1 MNIYSPDNLQLKQTR
16 AKVMKRIIIAMLV
29 CGFAWQQA
37 QAQSPNQGGAG
48 CELMEILLGI
58 TVPGC
63 STTIIEPELGDGTF
77 PPPVSADACPGHPG
91 VRPRPAAP
99 STIVT
104 SDDGMTSTITTPESF
119 FEPSSADDDIPT
131 NLCPTVYENARATGG
146 AEIPNTLPSTPEDPY
161 NLHPDPVVSEINPLS
176 PTDDLRGIVKS
187 LREIVPENGNI
198 GGNCNGNGNG
208 NSECAQLLAAVDFG
222 IDILE
227 GNDIDRAYSGMPM
240 LHYNG
245 PDKVR
250 GPEDFELEFDA
261 DGNVIG
267 GRIEVHQVWFDQRI
281 MADTSYIDPTPVL
294 DVPWTMVV
302 HADTL
307 NRGHEDFAPFNMVF
321 DDPAVLGAPAPHV
334 AMDTT
339 FFPMEDGTRTTFE
352 MQMQPGRMWNLTYFW
367 GWRIHPPRVQVIE
380 NGLIP
385 AGGMPRP
392 EWESIVFGPEPTA
405 SEENKLAAIAMIGDL
420 APAKRMWNILREMLD
435 DPRRVDPEDV
445 DALEAA
451 FDDWQNKIRLPSGI
465 QADPEDDM
473 TLLFAN
479 NTLYGNVKGSVRDN
493 EKLVPFRKR
502 GDQIKVKL
510 LNADHFVHAYQMVD
524 FGGMRGWEN
533 TFQNTI
539 PIGGAGPWFTFG
551 RVHWW
556 PQVPMPP
563 MVPPAPLPDGSPGMT
578 IEETLAILG
587 GPGRSEN
594 LPVLNAKGEVQNY
607 HLTPSWLDVR
617 NTTTRKTP
625 DASLLR
631 AASAQALG
639 VAPGKLAE
647 DGGVQGLGVH
657 NIIMNF
663 NYEPSQRITMYQFDP
678 LHHDMNIWS
687 VH

>member
-1 MNIYSPDNLQLKQTR
+1 MKNYSPDNLQLKQTR
-16 AKVMKRIIIAMLV
+16 AKVMKKIIIAMLV

-48 CELMEILLGI
+48 CELLEILLGI

-63 STTIIEPELGDGTF
+63 STTIIDPLPGGTF

-99 STIVT
+99 GVITT
-104 SDDGMTSTITTPESF
+104 SDDGMTTTIDTPESF
-119 FEPSSADDDIPT
+119 FAPSSADDVIPS
-131 NLCPTVYENARATGG
+131 NLCPTVYELARTTGG
-146 AEIPNTLPSTPEDPY
+146 NDIPNSLPSTPEDPY

-176 PTDDLRGIVKS
+176 PTDDLRGILKNMQVA
-187 LREIVPENGNI
+187 IADG
-198 GGNCNGNGNG
+198 
-208 NSECAQLLAAVDFG
+208 AAVSAEDIQFG
-222 IDILE
+222 LDILE

-245 PDKVR
+245 PNKVR
-250 GPEDFELEFDA
+250 SPDDFELEFDA
-261 DGNVIG
+261 DGNVTG

-307 NRGHEDFAPFNMVF
+307 NRGHEDFAPFTMYF
-321 DDPAVLGAPAPHV
+321 DDPAELGAPAPHV
-334 AMDTT
+334 GMDMT

-352 MQMQPGRMWNLTYFW
+352 MQMPPGRMWNLTYFW

-385 AGGMPRP
+385 AGGVPRP

-405 SEENKLAAIAMIGDL
+405 NEDNKLAAIAMIGDL
-420 APAKRMWNILREMLD
+420 APAKRMWNILRSM
-435 DPRRVDPEDV
+435 R
-445 DALEAA
+445 DAPDAVSADQVAAFESA
-451 FDDWQNKIRLPSGI
+451 FDDWVSKIRLPSGI
-465 QADPEDDM
+465 QQDPEADM
-473 TLLFAN
+473 TVLFAN
-479 NTLYGNVKGSVRDN
+479 NTMYGDIKGSFRNN
-493 EKLVPFRKR
+493 EKKVPFRKR

-563 MVPPAPLPDGSPGMT
+563 MVPPAPLPDGSPGMS

-594 LPVLNAKGEVQNY
+594 LPVLNAKGEAQNY

-639 VAPGKLAE
+639 MKAGKLTE
-647 DGGVQGLGVH
+647 DGTLDEIGVH
-657 NIIMNF
+657 NVIINF

>member
-1 MNIYSPDNLQLKQTR
+1 MKNYSPDNLQIEQTR
-16 AKVMKRIIIAMLV
+16 AKVMKKTIILLLLLSFSV
-29 CGFAWQQA
+29 SSA
-37 QAQSPNQGGAG
+37 QAMGPSPGVCAFF
-48 CELMEILLGI
+48 EWLGI
-58 TVPGC
+58 TLPGC
-63 STTIIEPELGDGTF
+63 EDDPPPPPPPPPPETGTF
-77 PPPVSADACPGHPG
+77 PPPVSEDACPGHPG

-99 STIVT
+99 GTIVT
-104 SDDGMTSTITTPESF
+104 SDDGMTTTITTPESF
-119 FEPSSADDDIPT
+119 FAPSSADDDIPT
-131 NLCPTVYENARATGG
+131 NLCPTVYENIRSMSG
-146 AEIPNTLPSTPEDPY
+146 AEVPNTLPSTPENPY

-176 PTDDLRGIVKS
+176 PTDDLRGILK
-187 LREIVPENGNI
+187 NM
-198 GGNCNGNGNG
+198 
-208 NSECAQLLAAVDFG
+208 QAAVSVGQAVSAADLQFG

-227 GNDIDRAYSGMPM
+227 GNAIDRAYSGMPM
-240 LHYNG
+240 LHFNG

-261 DGNVIG
+261 EGNVTG

-307 NRGHEDFAPFNMVF
+307 NRGHEDFAPFVMYF
-321 DDPAVLGAPAPHV
+321 DDPAEVGRPVPHV
-334 AMDTT
+334 SMDQT

-352 MQMQPGRMWNLTYFW
+352 IRMAPARFWNLTYFW

-380 NGLIP
+380 NALIP

-405 SEENKLAAIAMIGDL
+405 SEDNKLAAIAMIGDI
-420 APAKRMWNILREMLD
+420 APAKRMWNILREMRD
-435 DPRRVDPEDV
+435 AGGAVSASDV
-445 DALEAA
+445 AAFEAA
-451 FDDWQNKIRLPSGI
+451 FDDWQNKIKLPSGI
-465 QADPEDDM
+465 QEDPEADITM
-473 TLLFAN
+473 LFAN
-479 NTLYGNVKGSVRDN
+479 NTIYGTTKGQIRDN
-493 EKLVPFRKR
+493 EHKVPFRQR
-502 GDQIKVKL
+502 GDQIKVRL
-510 LNADHFVHAYQMVD
+510 LNADHFVHAYQLVD

-533 TFQNTI
+533 TYQNTI

-556 PQVPMPP
+556 PQVPAPP

-594 LPVLNAKGEVQNY
+594 LPVLNSKGEVQNY
-607 HLTPSWLDVR
+607 HMTPSWMDVR
-617 NTTTRKTP
+617 NTTTRNTP
-625 DASLLR
+625 SAAALR
-631 AASAQALG
+631 AATAQALG

-647 DGGVQGLGVH
+647 DGNVAGLGVH
-657 NIIMNF
+657 NVIVNF

>member
-1 MNIYSPDNLQLKQTR
+1 M
-16 AKVMKRIIIAMLV
+16 
-29 CGFAWQQA
+29 
-37 QAQSPNQGGAG
+37 
-48 CELMEILLGI
+48 
-58 TVPGC
+58 
-63 STTIIEPELGDGTF
+63 TT
-77 PPPVSADACPGHPG
+77 
-91 VRPRPAAP
+91 
-99 STIVT
+99 
-104 SDDGMTSTITTPESF
+104 TITTPESF
-119 FEPSSADDDIPT
+119 FAPSSADDDIPT
-131 NLCPTVYENARATGG
+131 NLCPTVYENIRSMSG
-146 AEIPNTLPSTPEDPY
+146 AEVPNTLPSTPENPY

-176 PTDDLRGIVKS
+176 PTDDLRGIVKT
-187 LREIVPENGNI
+187 LRDIVPENGNI

-222 IDILE
+222 IDIME
-227 GNDIDRAYSGMPM
+227 GNAVDRAYSGMPM
-240 LHYNG
+240 LHFNG
-245 PDKVR
+245 PNKVR
-250 GPEDFELEFDA
+250 GPEDFELELDA

-281 MADTSYIDPTPVL
+281 MSDTSYIDPTPVL

-307 NRGHEDFAPFNMVF
+307 NRGHEDFAPFVMYF
-321 DDPAVLGAPAPHV
+321 DDPAEVGMPVPHV
-334 AMDTT
+334 SMDQT

-352 MQMQPGRMWNLTYFW
+352 IRMAPARFWNLTYFW

-380 NGLIP
+380 NALIP

-420 APAKRMWNILREMLD
+420 APAKRMWNLLREMRD
-435 DPRRVDPEDV
+435 DPRGVEPEDV

-451 FDDWQNKIRLPSGI
+451 FDDWQNKIKLPSGI
-465 QADPEDDM
+465 QEDPEADV
-473 TLLFAN
+473 TVLFAN
-479 NTLYGNVKGSVRDN
+479 NTMYGTTKGQIRDN
-493 EKLVPFRKR
+493 ENKVPFTQR
-502 GDQIKVKL
+502 GDQIKVRL

-533 TFQNTI
+533 TYQNTI

-556 PQVPMPP
+556 PQVPAPP

-594 LPVLNAKGEVQNY
+594 LPVLNSKGEVQKY
-607 HLTPSWLDVR
+607 HMTPSWMDVR
-617 NTTTRKTP
+617 NTTTRNTP
-625 DASLLR
+625 SAAALR
-631 AASAQALG
+631 AATAQALG

-647 DGGVQGLGVH
+647 DGDVTGLGVH
-657 NIIMNF
+657 NVIINF

-687 VH
+687 LH

>member
-1 MNIYSPDNLQLKQTR
+1 MNIYSPDNLQLKQKR
-16 AKVMKRIIIAMLV
+16 ANVMKKIIIAMLV

-37 QAQSPNQGGAG
+37 QAQSVNQGGAG
-48 CELMEILLGI
+48 CELLQILLGI
-58 TVPGC
+58 TIPGC
-63 STTIIEPELGDGTF
+63 STEDTSPPGNGTF

-99 STIVT
+99 GTITT
-104 SDDGMTSTITTPESF
+104 SDDGMTTTIDTPESF
-119 FEPSSADDDIPT
+119 FAPSSSEDVIPS

-176 PTDDLRGIVKS
+176 PTDDLRGILKNMQAAIAS
-187 LREIVPENGNI
+187 G
-198 GGNCNGNGNG
+198 
-208 NSECAQLLAAVDFG
+208 AAVSAEDIQFG
-222 IDILE
+222 LDILE

-250 GPEDFELEFDA
+250 GPEDFELELDA

-307 NRGHEDFAPFNMVF
+307 NRGHEDFAPFIMYF
-321 DDPAVLGAPAPHV
+321 DDPAVLGAPAPNV
-334 AMDTT
+334 SMDQT

-352 MQMQPGRMWNLTYFW
+352 IQMAPARFWNLTYFW

-380 NGLIP
+380 NALIP
-385 AGGMPRP
+385 AGGVPRP

-405 SEENKLAAIAMIGDL
+405 SEDNKLAAIAMIGDL
-420 APAKRMWNILREMLD
+420 APAKRMWNTLRAMRD
-435 DPRRVDPEDV
+435 APDAVSAEDV
-445 DALEAA
+445 AAFESA
-451 FDDWQNKIRLPSGI
+451 FDDWINKIRLPSGI
-465 QADPEDDM
+465 QQDPEADM

-479 NTLYGNVKGSVRDN
+479 NTMYGNVKGSVRDN
-493 EKLVPFRKR
+493 EKKVPFTQR

-533 TFQNTI
+533 IYQNTI

-551 RVHWW
+551 RIHWW
-556 PQVPMPP
+556 PQVPAPP

-587 GPGRSEN
+587 GPGRTDN
-594 LPVLNAKGEVQNY
+594 LPVFNSKGELQNY
-607 HLTPSWLDVR
+607 HMTPSWLDVR

-647 DGGVQGLGVH
+647 DGALNEIGVH
-657 NIIMNF
+657 NVIMNF
-663 NYEPSQRITMYQFDP
+663 NYEPTQRLKMYQFDP